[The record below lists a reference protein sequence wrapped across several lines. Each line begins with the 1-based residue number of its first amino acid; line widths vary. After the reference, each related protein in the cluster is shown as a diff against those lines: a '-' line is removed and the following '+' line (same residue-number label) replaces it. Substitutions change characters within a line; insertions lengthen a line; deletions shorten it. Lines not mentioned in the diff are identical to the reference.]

1 MAFRFSLDGLLR
13 MRQSLERQ
21 QELLLLEAN
30 HHVRKLEQQKDDLNA
45 ALAASAKQEMEG
57 LASGLSAAELQFELL
72 CRSALMQKRGKL
84 EKDIA
89 DARAAR
95 EIRVAALRQA
105 RQQREVIESLRR
117 RQCELYRRV
126 ESRQQQREVDDLFL
140 RLSPIRLFGRSAR

>member
-13 MRQSLERQ
+13 MRQSLEHQ

-45 ALAASAKQEMEG
+45 ALAASAKQE
-57 LASGLSAAELQFELL
+57 LKRLSSGLSAAELQFELL

-105 RQQREVIESLRR
+105 RQQREVIEALRR

-140 RLSPIRLFGRSAR
+140 RLSPVRPFGRSAR